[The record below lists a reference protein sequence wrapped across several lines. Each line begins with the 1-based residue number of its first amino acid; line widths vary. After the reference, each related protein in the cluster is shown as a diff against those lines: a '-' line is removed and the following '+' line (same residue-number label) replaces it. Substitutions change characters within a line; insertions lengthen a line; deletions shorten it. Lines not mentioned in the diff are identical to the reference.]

1 MLFHLLELSSI
12 SIYKVKFSFR
22 STSQKLSLVYPHMVS
37 EVPVRCRN
45 ILMERLS
52 ALKLVLRCQTP
63 YLPVVYSTS
72 AKLIIILG
80 VKSDFI
86 ENVSES
92 LLDGLLV

>member
-52 ALKLVLRCQTP
+52 ALKLVLGCQPP